1 MVLSELTA
9 SAAALAAQQKG
20 GAGAP
25 AQSAP
30 LKNRAGE
37 SKNPFVQSYRDSP
50 VAWQPL
56 NEETIERAKAD
67 GKLLFLHIGYKACH
81 CKFLYY
87 FCMANVLGKI
97 NMLQTVLSCRKSRS
111 RIPTAPLF

>member
-20 GAGAP
+20 STGVP
-25 AQSAP
+25 AQSTP

-56 NEETIERAKAD
+56 NEEAIERAKAD

-81 CKFLYY
+81 CRFSCHFLHTG
-87 FCMANVLGKI
+87 CLGS
-97 NMLQTVLSCRKSRS
+97 N
-111 RIPTAPLF
+111 